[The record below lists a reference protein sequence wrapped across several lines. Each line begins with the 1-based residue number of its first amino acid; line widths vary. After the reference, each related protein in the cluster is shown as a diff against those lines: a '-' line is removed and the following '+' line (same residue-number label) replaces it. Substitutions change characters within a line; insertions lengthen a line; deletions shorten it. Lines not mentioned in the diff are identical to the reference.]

1 MTKFESR
8 TGKVNSTEEYV
19 YQYLSNFDNF
29 KDVIPQDEVKDF
41 RSDED
46 SCSFTIDTIGQ
57 VGLRIVE
64 KEPCKLIKISSDE
77 NTKYEFYF
85 WIQIKQAAEKDTRV
99 KLTIKANLNP
109 MVKIIASRPL
119 QMLLDKL
126 IDRIETFDFNI
137 Q

>member
-1 MTKFESR
+1 MIKFESR
-8 TGKVNSTEEYV
+8 VGKVNSTEECV

-29 KDVIPQDEVKDF
+29 KDVIPQDKVKDF
-41 RSDED
+41 RSAENF
-46 SCSFTIDTIGQ
+46 CSFTIDTIGQ

-77 NTKYEFYF
+77 NTKFEFYF
-85 WIQIKQAAEKDTRV
+85 WIQIKQAGEQDTRI

-119 QMLLDKL
+119 QMFLDKF
-126 IDRIETFDFNI
+126 IDRIETFDFNVL
-137 Q
+137 